1 MTIQHDIILLDL
13 CAGGD
18 PWPVLYRGIEGETDR
33 DIVLA
38 IIERQ
43 DESSGWKDDPDAPPY
58 ELEEVEQG
66 RWYISRDDH
75 PLWHISLFS

>member
-18 PWPVLYRGIEGETDR
+18 PWPVLYRDIKGETDR
-33 DIVLA
+33 DLVLA
-38 IIERQ
+38 VIEQQ
-43 DESSGWKDDPDAPPY
+43 DMSGSIWHNDPAAPPY

-66 RWYISRDDH
+66 RWYVGRDDH
-75 PLWHISLFS
+75 PLWHISIV